1 MPAVKAA
8 LQLYA
13 VCGRKTLGALF
24 ASAPA
29 LLALVVYGVV
39 LVALHQLLGRFGFA
53 GGLAIGLAHA
63 ACAGSY
69 LFLVEELVRGSGR
82 LNFTDVTDSVGPYL
96 WDVISVLFLFWIA
109 QLLLGALGLPG
120 LSAVLVL
127 AAFVAFNPVPEV
139 IYQSRSRSMEAL
151 GRSAGFIRE
160 AWPEWFAPQ
169 IVLLFLVAPL
179 LHGGD
184 MLLFRMFGP
193 FFGFLDVG
201 RPLAQAFFG
210 GFAHGGML
218 VWTATS
224 VVLVHTMMLFRGF
237 LYRELSC
244 GSRRTRAWKAR
255 Q

>member
-1 MPAVKAA
+1 
-8 LQLYA
+8 
-13 VCGRKTLGALF
+13 
-24 ASAPA
+24 
-29 LLALVVYGVV
+29 VV
-39 LVALHQLLGRFGFA
+39 LVALHQLLGRFGFP

-69 LFLVEELVRGSGR
+69 LFLMEELVLGSGR
-82 LNFTDVTDSVGPYL
+82 VDLTDVTDSVGPYL

-109 QLLLGALGLPG
+109 ELLLGALGLRG

-179 LHGGD
+179 LHGGEL
-184 MLLFRMFGP
+184 LLFRMFGP

-210 GFAHGGML
+210 GFAHSGML
-218 VWTATS
+218 IWTTIS

-237 LYRELSC
+237 LYRELSS
-244 GSRRTRAWKAR
+244 GSRRTRAWKAGL
-255 Q
+255 